1 MDELLTVKQVS
12 NKLQAHIMSIY
23 RLIRKGKLKAMH
35 VPGVGLRIEVKE
47 LEKLLGQNTGRTRA
61 KPRRGTSAK
70 PRK

>member
-47 LEKLLGQNTGRTRA
+47 LEKLLGQTARGSRVS
-61 KPRRGTSAK
+61 RRKNSAR